1 MISASRSYQRPLLY
15 RWVYFLPIL
24 IFLTPLVQIAR
35 ADGGIV
41 ICQQSSAPFTIT
53 VFATEMPLRPGI
65 ADLSVLVEPTEG
77 HSAILDAQVLIELE
91 HETGVSIHAEAT
103 RSQAH
108 NKLLYCSLIDL
119 PSSGHWKMRVK
130 VRRGDSRAEAFSDLT
145 VAAPQAVLVSYWEL
159 IALPPSIIILFIM
172 NQALRG
178 RRSIRRSIGAAR
190 P

>member
-91 HETGVSIHAEAT
+91 HETGMSIRAEAT
-103 RSQAH
+103 
-108 NKLLYCSLIDL
+108 L
-119 PSSGHWKMRVK
+119 
-130 VRRGDSRAEAFSDLT
+130 
-145 VAAPQAVLVSYWEL
+145 
-159 IALPPSIIILFIM
+159 IILFIM